1 MLALNISKAVEQ
13 LEDGALGVLNV
24 VCHGCMVG
32 ILSES
37 AFRPLREAYPGR
49 PILTLTYD
57 GLGDTHAATRVE
69 AFLQRVLE
77 DREEPR

>member
-1 MLALNISKAVEQ
+1 
-13 LEDGALGVLNV
+13 
-24 VCHGCMVG
+24 MVG

-57 GLGDTHAATRVE
+57 GLGDTHAATRIE
-69 AFLQRVLE
+69 AFVQRILE
-77 DREEPR
+77 AE